1 MGETMKHRT
10 LLLSLAVFLPMSGVH
25 AQANSVEKRFM
36 ERANAVRD
44 SLGLAPLVNLSAHR
58 EVSVSHARYVYR
70 TGDFSHTQQKRL
82 AGTHHYRTH
91 SDRVKAFG
99 PKNHWA
105 CAEILTGGSSSAPV
119 YHNLS
124 DVELAYQCV
133 ENFMNSPPH
142 RQALLSPNYRDCTV
156 GIIWSGKKYVC
167 VVNFVRKDLW

>member
-10 LLLSLAVFLPMSGVH
+10 LLLSLAVFLPMSVVY
-25 AQANSVEKRFM
+25 AQANNVEKRFM

-124 DVELAYQCV
+124 DVKLAYQCV

-142 RQALLSPNYRDCTV
+142 RAALLNERYLECTV
-156 GIIWSGKKYVC
+156 GIVWTAKKYVC
-167 VVNFVRKDLW
+167 VVNFLREV